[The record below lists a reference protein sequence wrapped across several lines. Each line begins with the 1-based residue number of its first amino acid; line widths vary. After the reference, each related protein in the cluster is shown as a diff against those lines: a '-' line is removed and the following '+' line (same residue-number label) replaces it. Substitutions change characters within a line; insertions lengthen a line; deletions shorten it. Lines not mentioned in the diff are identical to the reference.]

1 MRGNNNDYETNS
13 INPSIA
19 NNIKNPHLKQ
29 NNAGFVVNQPRTTQQ
44 EVMMKITEIAKLN
57 KQAMQNFK
65 LGEKDPAL
73 RMLMNAEKLCE
84 SLKQYWYFKQKELGD
99 MLSNNTVCKAF
110 TTTYNNLG
118 VFHKQSGKTNLAI
131 KYLKQVLE
139 IEQEMNN
146 ADNQEQEI
154 ASTFVNICSIYSEM
168 GKHDIALTY
177 IKRAVDYLDEA
188 YEHKLHSIIDIK
200 EKRQFIQIVAT
211 AFHNAGVEY
220 EFLKNFERCLQYY
233 QKSFGICLQH
243 LGSEHP
249 LSQTFEKS
257 LIGAQRKIDT
267 MTYKIILP
275 TQRKKTK
282 SQNIKGG
289 GTKTQRSDT
298 VQQKLKKI
306 NQDISLV
313 SLSPMS
319 MHAHHK
325 GEVYLNRNQGN
336 KSQSQIKRPLPY
348 ISQDPRYSNNSNLEI
363 RNLAKNLKNQ
373 NFMSERN
380 ISRSNQGVYNKDDAG
395 SKDRQEYFSIR
406 DLLEQ
411 SRNEIKD
418 EIQQYNSSQLI
429 NKAYQIDFPQ
439 SNRAQ
444 NANNLK
450 NIYKTISQPERQE
463 SIRNKQK
470 RGNTNNTLNLMQ
482 QNNPDLKSKRKNQ
495 QNITLDYFDT
505 NNSNR
510 NQNIQKKPPRPLK
523 LNDDLIAYLPKSQ
536 QTKNINKS
544 AITTSNQQYLDI
556 QNIVAENDLNTI
568 VDKDQIKRK
577 RMENIQAI
585 NRNKLKSLQD
595 KIGINNNLQIKSQR
609 KQSDITGEIGNVEQ
623 GGQEELNKS
632 KRYEI
637 FEDKLR
643 TLSNHEKKFDR
654 KGGNGDQL
662 ESMINN
668 LKKDLDLSYQH
679 PRSPS
684 NFISKTD
691 YIKELDPTTIKS
703 LRNAAITQKTLI
715 IKDKVKLIRKQ
726 DQLLQLIESKK
737 NSPDVQKNKS
747 IKGLIEET
755 SLLQESMRKQ
765 NNYDSCVDNN
775 QILRDS
781 TDYSQPI
788 VLSDARDEIEQMTM
802 INSRARRQKVME
814 QLKSNNTKPQNTS
827 QQQYFIQPQI
837 QQQQQINPG
846 YLIQHNRDKNQ
857 V

>member
-188 YEHKLHSIIDIK
+188 YEYKLHSIIDIK

-267 MTYKIILP
+267 MPYKNA
-275 TQRKKTK
+275 R
-282 SQNIKGG
+282 GG

-319 MHAHHK
+319 MHTHHK

-348 ISQDPRYSNNSNLEI
+348 IQQDPRYSNNSNLEI
-363 RNLAKNLKNQ
+363 RNLANNLKNQ

-380 ISRSNQGVYNKDDAG
+380 ISRSNYGVYNKDDAG

-439 SNRAQ
+439 SIRAQ
-444 NANNLK
+444 NTNNLK

-482 QNNPDLKSKRKNQ
+482 QNNPDLKSNRRNQ
-495 QNITLDYFDT
+495 QNITLDYIDT
-505 NNSNR
+505 NNSNS

-536 QTKNINKS
+536 QTRNINNS

-556 QNIVAENDLNTI
+556 QNLVAENDLNTI

-609 KQSDITGEIGNVEQ
+609 KQSNITGEIGNVEQ

-643 TLSNHEKKFDR
+643 TLRNHEKQLDR

-662 ESMINN
+662 DSMINN

-684 NFISKTD
+684 KFISKTD

-703 LRNAAITQKTLI
+703 LRNAAISQIEVI
-715 IKDKVKLIRKQ
+715 IAVGIDREQEKQSRCTEEQEHQRIDRGDQFITRKYAKVKQLRFKCLKQ
-726 DQLLQLIESKK
+726 SNTSGFNGLLLA
-737 NSPDVQKNKS
+737 
-747 IKGLIEET
+747 
-755 SLLQESMRKQ
+755 
-765 NNYDSCVDNN
+765 
-775 QILRDS
+775 DS
-781 TDYSQPI
+781 T
-788 VLSDARDEIEQMTM
+788 E
-802 INSRARRQKVME
+802 
-814 QLKSNNTKPQNTS
+814 
-827 QQQYFIQPQI
+827 
-837 QQQQQINPG
+837 
-846 YLIQHNRDKNQ
+846 
-857 V
+857 